1 MDEGAHIGAMT
12 PILRT
17 AGHFRLRLA
26 VSQWNRAGQG
36 GQRQGSSFRST
47 FHVPR
52 LEISALRKQRYSTLV
67 SNWQLLGRPSAS
79 VFLARLSVLRPP
91 AVGIRT
97 RPYEYNI
104 KDRLREQGVIYN
116 RGPRSPIRAPKRL
129 RPRGPVSESCRCIA
143 KRQATWHATS
153 PVPALL
159 QLGPVGHPRH
169 SA

>member
-1 MDEGAHIGAMT
+1 VDEGAHIGAMT

-52 LEISALRKQRYSTLV
+52 LEISALRKQRYGTLV

-91 AVGIRT
+91 AAGIRT
-97 RPYEYNI
+97 RPYEYHI

-116 RGPRSPIRAPKRL
+116 RGHVPPYEL
-129 RPRGPVSESCRCIA
+129 RNVYVHEVQYPNPVVALPSGKQHGMPLAQCRHFS
-143 KRQATWHATS
+143 R
-153 PVPALL
+153 V
-159 QLGPVGHPRH
+159 
-169 SA
+169 